1 MCMMSTYVITRIDD
15 ASFRKL
21 VFVKKLYEDA
31 LQRMSASEIDRM
43 MAVSQ
48 LDAAIELVLQC
59 IPSFFRKPLDKEIGY
74 TTFWQ
79 AIDDLLLEH
88 SKPSLPLKHTILR
101 LHDARDSIQVYG
113 TVADTPI
120 VEEYALFVELFM
132 KKIFRDIFGLDFKTI
147 SMSWIM

>member
-1 MCMMSTYVITRIDD
+1 MSTYVITRIDD

-31 LQRMSASEIDRM
+31 LQRMYASEIDRM

-48 LDAAIELVLQC
+48 LDAAVELVLQC
-59 IPSFFRKPLDKEIGY
+59 IPSFFRKPLDVDKEIDY

-88 SKPSLPLKHTILR
+88 CKPSLPLKHTIFR
-101 LHDARDSIQVYG
+101 LHDARDGIQLYG
-113 TVADTPI
+113 TVEDTPI

-132 KKIFRDIFGLDFKTI
+132 KKIFRDVFGLDFMTI
-147 SMSWIM
+147 SMSWII

>member
-1 MCMMSTYVITRIDD
+1 MSTYVITRIDD

-21 VFVKKLYEDA
+21 IFVKKLYEDA

-43 MAVSQ
+43 MAISQ
-48 LDAAIELVLQC
+48 LDAAIELVLRC
-59 IPSFFRKPLDKEIGY
+59 IPSFFRKPLDVDKEIDY

-79 AIDDLLLEH
+79 ATDDLLLEH
-88 SKPSLPLKHTILR
+88 CKPPLPLKRTIFR
-101 LHDARDSIQVYG
+101 LHDARDSIQLYG

-132 KKIFRDIFGLDFKTI
+132 KKIFRDIFSLDFKTI
-147 SMSWIM
+147 SMSWII